1 MIDLIKKIFTGA
13 CWSVES
19 RDSRVTKSSGS
30 SLGSSEWIPL
40 QLPVCRSSC
49 SGGGRWSA
57 PPPRPSAWFLGGSG
71 TNGFRGVQLY
81 TCRLPKSRGKNK
93 INYFFSTVEPFFLI
107 FIEILSKKYSKSRL
121 ENFFTFK
128 ICAFLYIFVFLYRS
142 LLLKEIN
149 AV

>member
-40 QLPVCRSSC
+40 QLLVCRSSC

-57 PPPRPSAWFLGGSG
+57 LPPRPSAWFLGGSG

-81 TCRLPKSRGKNK
+81 TCRLPKWRGKNK
-93 INYFFSTVEPFFLI
+93 IKSFFFYSGTFFSDLYRNIIQKIFMIKMGELFLPLK
-107 FIEILSKKYSKSRL
+107 FAH
-121 ENFFTFK
+121 F
-128 ICAFLYIFVFLYRS
+128 YIFVYFYTDLF
-142 LLLKEIN
+142 
-149 AV
+149 

>member
-93 INYFFSTVEPFFLI
+93 INFFFYSGTFFSDLYRNIIQKI
-107 FIEILSKKYSKSRL
+107 FIIKMGEL
-121 ENFFTFK
+121 
-128 ICAFLYIFVFLYRS
+128 FLPLKFAHFYIFVYFYTDLF
-142 LLLKEIN
+142 
-149 AV
+149 